1 MTINYTTEPI
11 KPKQT
16 YPWVG
21 RLDTEGQHTT
31 VLFIAPEQGFCL
43 DSTDKCNIEHRY
55 YDEWDEPKFIPC
67 SITLSSL

>member
-11 KPKQT
+11 KPERT

-21 RLDTEGQHTT
+21 MYETNKRTI
-31 VLFIAPEQGFCL
+31 VLFTKPGTGFCL
-43 DSTDKCNIEHRY
+43 DSKDESNIFLESGNWT
-55 YDEWDEPKFIPC
+55 ENKFIPC